1 MTVLTVCTVVF
12 AIVVVRD
19 TVSEEG
25 LCRDCGGTC
34 LTFGG
39 AVTNEEVAPCSLWK
53 KDDIVGS
60 RREKGGKEEG
70 RRGGKRSRGET
81 TSFLDCFR
89 PSAERRRNR
98 ASQNQSIYARLC
110 KLTSQEPLAVLELG
124 QMEGSHLESIAS
136 FWILSTLG
144 TSLETPKSYS
154 CVLNDKTTRPCQREM
169 QELLGL
175 QATLRTSEK

>member
-1 MTVLTVCTVVF
+1 MT
-12 AIVVVRD
+12 
-19 TVSEEG
+19 
-25 LCRDCGGTC
+25 
-34 LTFGG
+34 
-39 AVTNEEVAPCSLWK
+39 LWG
-53 KDDIVGS
+53 VGET
-60 RREKGGKEEG
+60 RGERK
-70 RRGGKRSRGET
+70 RGGGEERGRGEKQRV
-81 TSFLDCFR
+81 SSIVFVR
-89 PSAERRRNR
+89 AERRRNR

-175 QATLRTSEK
+175 Q